1 MKKRDQ
7 KTLNNYS
14 TNRRNFIKKAAAIG
28 LTTTFSAPYISN
40 IFAATSNHNLIGA
53 GKIIW
58 KKEGAGK
65 LFVKCEINSLPLL
78 PYGSDN
84 LLDGFVSIAG
94 SGKQLGLTNGKTEG
108 DIGGIR
114 VVMTHRLL
122 NSKNGN
128 GEDLLEATIRL
139 SNSSSQ
145 AQKLEVGF
153 TTAARPSQKIEEQ
166 QIYIPLN
173 AAGLFG
179 DDRFSALGVKDFL
192 KDCRQSIGQN
202 NFECHYLEPM
212 ASYPA
217 ASVTKALILAP
228 VVDIYHPE
236 KEWRIA
242 LFTPS
247 DQAMRFSTNGSSE
260 MKDRWQAGHH
270 ITIPSG
276 GVFTQKCWLLVHTG
290 DASKAWRTF
299 HSVAHR
305 EEYKVPDWVHKM
317 KVHYY
322 DFLSSASGEN
332 GKRGDGYENDM
343 RYFKDFHVGLATQHG
358 YYPALADYIHPDRK
372 TWLAMR
378 GDKQGAVSMSID
390 KMKARIKRTRESG
403 SKAAIYLHAALLD
416 DAASNYNQLRNCV
429 QIDAHGKEMEFGWA
443 GPDVAGKTWRCSLAS
458 PEWREH
464 LLQQAGW
471 IMEILDPDA
480 IVVDETFVG
489 LGYDYHKDRSGVISA
504 GAIDFYKRLRAI
516 VHSFGSDKAFL
527 TSDCSM
533 GPFVLWADGE
543 AGDHAYSS
551 LLGHPLYTQE
561 PVRYL
566 AALGEK
572 PWRACAW
579 HFQSMW
585 STQMKFARQVGA
597 GVGVSNGWIEYT
609 GLSQLPFDADHKIKT
624 DIDTLF
630 KL

>member
-1 MKKRDQ
+1 MNKSINETKMTNNNSRGTFLKKVA
-7 KTLNNYS
+7 T
-14 TNRRNFIKKAAAIG
+14 IG
-28 LTTTFSAPYISN
+28 LTTTVSAPFVLN
-40 IFAATSNHNLIGA
+40 IFATTSNHNVSGR
-53 GKIIW
+53 KKVTW
-58 KKEGAGK
+58 KKEGIGK
-65 LFVKCEINSLPLL
+65 LFSQCEVNGLPVL
-78 PYGSDN
+78 PYGSKN
-84 LLDGFVSIAG
+84 LLDGFFSIAE
-94 SGKQLGLTNGKTEG
+94 SGKHLVLTNGNTEG
-108 DIGGIR
+108 DIGPIR
-114 VVMTHRLL
+114 AVITHRLL
-122 NSKNGN
+122 DSENGN
-128 GEDLLEATIRL
+128 GEDLLEATITL
-139 SNSSSQ
+139 SNTSSQ

-153 TTAARPSQKIEEQ
+153 TTAAQPSKKMVEQ

-179 DDRFSALGVKDFL
+179 DNRFAALGVKDFL
-192 KDCRQSIGQN
+192 KDCNQTIGRS

-217 ASVTKALILAP
+217 ARVTKALILAP

-236 KEWRIA
+236 QEWRIA

-260 MKDRWQAGHH
+260 MKDGWQAGHH
-270 ITIPSG
+270 ITIPAK
-276 GVFTQKCWLLVHTG
+276 GVFTQKCWLLVHSG
-290 DASKAWRTF
+290 DASVAWKTF

-305 EEYKVPDWVHKM
+305 EEYKVPDWVHEM

-322 DFLSSASGEN
+322 DYLSSASGEN
-332 GKRGDGYENDM
+332 GKRGNGYENDQ

-378 GDKQGAVSMSID
+378 GDKQGAVEMSIN
-390 KMKARIKRTRESG
+390 KMIARIKQTRDSG

-416 DAASNYNQLRNCV
+416 DAAGNFNQLRNCV
-429 QIDAHGKEMEFGWA
+429 QVDAKGQEMEFGWA

-458 PEWREH
+458 HEWREH

-489 LGYDYHKDRSGVISA
+489 LGYDYHKDRSGIIST
-504 GAIDFYKRLRAI
+504 GAIDFYKRLRSL
-516 VHSFGSDKAFL
+516 VHSFGEDKAFL

-533 GPFVLWADGE
+533 SPFVLWADGE
-543 AGDHAYSS
+543 AGDHAYPM

-579 HFQSMW
+579 HFQTMW
-585 STQMKFARQVGA
+585 TTQMKFARQVGA

-609 GLSQLPFDADHKIKT
+609 GLSRLPSEISRKIKD
-624 DIDTLF
+624 DIHTLF
-630 KL
+630 